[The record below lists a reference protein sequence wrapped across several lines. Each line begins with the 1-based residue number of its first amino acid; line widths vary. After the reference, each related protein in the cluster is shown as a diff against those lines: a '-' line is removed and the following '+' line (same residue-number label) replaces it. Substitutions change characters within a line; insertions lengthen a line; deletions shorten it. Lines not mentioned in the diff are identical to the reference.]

1 MTDITDSDFKCRKRV
16 SRNLELQNRGNY
28 YDLFVQNDMLLLE
41 VKLWKSIETYEPDPA
56 HFFSTPE

>member
-16 SRNLELQNRGNY
+16 SRDLELQNRGNY

-41 VKLWKSIETYEPDPA
+41 VKL
-56 HFFSTPE
+56 